1 MATLVAPVATP
12 VMAAPVMAAPGPTMI
27 VAPSQK
33 SDTKLYVI
41 LIVVIILLVY
51 VLLKLYTMSLLDIGM
66 ISYFPTAVP
75 PINWLFCDGRA
86 VPQAMYPKL
95 YEAITTTYGVSVD
108 ATQFTLP
115 DLRGMF
121 LRGIDPSGTKD
132 AIRTLSTVQSA
143 TAILPDIGEY
153 KIPATTQWVPNAT
166 NTHNIAT
173 GIINYDKP
181 VTISGQQY
189 LPTRPQ
195 NIAMYAYIKYQ

>member
-1 MATLVAPVATP
+1 MATRTALAPAPVMLVAP
-12 VMAAPVMAAPGPTMI
+12 APAPGQTMI
-27 VAPSQK
+27 VAPAQK
-33 SDTKLYVI
+33 SDTKLYAI
-41 LIVVIILLVY
+41 LVVVIIILVY

-66 ISYFPTAVP
+66 VSYFPTAVP

-95 YEAITTTYGVSVD
+95 YEAITTTYGASTD

-121 LRGIDPSGTKD
+121 VRGIDPSGTKD
-132 AIRTLSTVQSA
+132 AVRTLSTVQSA

-181 VTISGQQY
+181 VTVSGQQY